1 MEWLQKAIQRLVDW
15 LEQLFDEKDRKNR
28 VATGYTENKDTLR

>member
-1 MEWLQKAIQRLVDW
+1 MEWVQKAIQRLVDW

-28 VATGYTENKDTLR
+28 VAIGYTENKDTLS